1 MASGSEVPV
10 PLSPFV
16 GRRVELDDL
25 DAVLHEHRL
34 VTLLGIGGIGK
45 TRLALEVATRWCEIV
60 DEVIVV
66 DFAALQTGDLVDGAL
81 LEAAGIGSQS
91 GRAALDAT
99 IEHLARRPA
108 LVVLDTCEHV
118 LASAAHVAQR
128 LLRTC
133 PAVRVLT
140 TSRTLLDVPGE
151 VAWPVPP
158 LRIDPCDAAR
168 SNASADAPPDA
179 PPDAVALFGECA
191 VRARP
196 AFRLDAGSTDAV
208 ARIVRGVDGIPLAIE
223 LAAARLRVLTVD
235 EIASGLSD
243 HLRLLGGGPVTAAR
257 HHTMRASLDWSY
269 ALLDPQLRR
278 LFARLSVFTG
288 GWTLPAAEAVCADE
302 QLPASAMLDAIA
314 GLVDRS
320 LVSARPD
327 GPITRYR
334 MLDFVQQY
342 ARERL
347 AADAGAEDIALR
359 HRRFFRDLAEHAD
372 RELWAVQPAGRARLD
387 AEAPNFRQA
396 VTHAIADPDDPEKD
410 ALRLVGALALYW
422 RERGRLG
429 EGIQAIEQ
437 ALVAAP
443 PQPSGPRALALAVL
457 STLCT
462 WRGDFARTASAAK
475 EAIAMAEA
483 IGDARALSHA
493 LGRLGCLVTLA
504 EPAAGEAMLRQAV
517 ELGRQ
522 AADDVALGDALVCL
536 ALGAHFQDDRA
547 SMVRLADEAMA
558 VAGPRGYDND
568 LRWCLWCLAHGA
580 LAAGDLAAARAF
592 GERAHGLLTGQ
603 DPFGHMCAVE
613 VLSIV
618 DALSGD
624 AAGAQ
629 RRAAAALERARQ
641 EAGRLASGVVIHA
654 LAVAALAVDDLP
666 TARSWATRLSEN
678 EAQGVGYLEWR
689 AQEVLMRVALA
700 RGDASAARSHGDSL
714 IRLADRLSNRR
725 VLAIAH
731 TGLARAM
738 LLDGDHPRA
747 ELLARDALGDLC
759 QHGWPTDATAA
770 LEIVAAAAATAGRAE
785 PAARLF
791 GAAAAHRA
799 KLGVVRIPA
808 EIPLW
813 EGYSAIAHDALG
825 PARFAAAVDQGAHLS
840 LDEAVAYAR
849 RGRRRPKRAAGG
861 WRGLSPV
868 EEQVARLAV
877 GGRSN
882 VQIAEELFIS
892 RSTVKAHLSHIYAK
906 AGVANRVELAH
917 VASGW
922 SG

>member
-45 TRLALEVATRWCEIV
+45 TRLALEVAMRWREIV

-128 LLRTC
+128 LLRSC

-158 LRIDPCDAAR
+158 LRIDQDD
-168 SNASADAPPDA
+168 ADAE
-179 PPDAVALFGECA
+179 PDAVALFGECA

-196 AFRLDAGSTDAV
+196 GFRLDAGPADAV

-288 GWTLPAAEAVCADE
+288 GWTLPAAEAVCTDE

-320 LVSARPD
+320 LVSARHD

-342 ARERL
+342 AREHL
-347 AADAGAEDIALR
+347 GGDPAADDIALR

-372 RELWAVQPAGRARLD
+372 HELWAVQPAGRARLD

-396 VTHAIADPDDPEKD
+396 VTHAIADPDDPDKD

-443 PQPSGPRALALAVL
+443 PEPSGPRALALAVL

-475 EAIAMAEA
+475 EAIAMAETV
-483 IGDARALSHA
+483 GDARALSHA
-493 LGRLGCLVTLA
+493 LGRLGCLVMLS
-504 EPAAGEAMLRQAV
+504 EPAAGEPMLRQAV

-522 AADDVALGDALVCL
+522 AADDVALGDAFVCL
-536 ALGAHFQDDRA
+536 ALGAHFQDDRE

-580 LAAGDLAAARAF
+580 LAAGDVRAARAF

-624 AAGAQ
+624 AAGAHS
-629 RRAAAALERARQ
+629 RAEAALERARQ
-641 EAGRLASGVVIHA
+641 EAGRLASGVVMHA
-654 LAVAALAVDDLP
+654 LAVAALAVDNLP
-666 TARSWATRLSEN
+666 MAKSWATRLSES

-700 RGDASAARSHGDSL
+700 EGDTAAARSHGESL
-714 IRLADRLSNRR
+714 IRVAHQLSNRR

-747 ELLARDALGDLC
+747 ELLARDALGELC

-770 LEIVAAAAATAGRAE
+770 LEIVAAAAVTAGRAE

-799 KLGVVRIPA
+799 KLGIVRIPA
-808 EIPLW
+808 ENPVW

-906 AGVANRVELAH
+906 VGVANRVELAH

>member
-1 MASGSEVPV
+1 MATGSEMPV

-45 TRLALEVATRWCEIV
+45 TRLALEVATAWREIV

-118 LASAAHVAQR
+118 LSSTAQVAQR
-128 LLRTC
+128 LLRSC
-133 PAVRVLT
+133 PHVRVLT
-140 TSRTLLDVPGE
+140 TSRALLDVPGE

-158 LRIDPCDAAR
+158 LGIDQDGEDAE
-168 SNASADAPPDA
+168 
-179 PPDAVALFGECA
+179 PDAVALFAECA
-191 VRARP
+191 TRARP
-196 AFRLDAGSTDAV
+196 GFRLDAYTTEAV

-269 ALLDPQLRR
+269 ALLDDQLRR

-302 QLPASAMLDAIA
+302 QLPATAMLDAIA

-320 LVSARPD
+320 LVIARHD
-327 GPITRYR
+327 GPVTRYR

-347 AADAGAEDIALR
+347 ADDPAADEIALR

-372 RELWAVQPAGRARLD
+372 RELWAVRPDGRARLD

-396 VTHAIADPDDPEKD
+396 VTHAITDQDMD

-422 RERGRLG
+422 RERGRLD
-429 EGIQAIEQ
+429 EGIQAIEL
-437 ALVAAP
+437 ALTAASP
-443 PQPSGPRALALAVL
+443 AASPPRALALAVL

-483 IGDARALSHA
+483 VGDARALSHA
-493 LGRLGCLVTLA
+493 LGRLGCLVMLS
-504 EPAAGEAMLRQAV
+504 EPAAGEPMLRQAV

-536 ALGAHFQDDRA
+536 ALGAHFQDDRE
-547 SMVRLADEAMA
+547 SMIRLADEAMA

-580 LAAGDLAAARAF
+580 LAAGELDAARAF
-592 GERAHGLLTGQ
+592 GERARGLLTGQ

-613 VLSIV
+613 ALSIV

-629 RRAAAALERARQ
+629 CRAEAALERAMQ
-641 EAGRLASGVVIHA
+641 EAGRLASGVVMHA
-654 LAVAALAVDDLP
+654 MAVAALAVDDLP
-666 TARSWATRLSEN
+666 VAKSWANRLSEH

-700 RGDASAARSHGDSL
+700 EGDPAAARSHCESL
-714 IRLADRLSNRR
+714 VAVAHKLNNRR
-725 VLAIAH
+725 ALAIAR
-731 TGLARAM
+731 TGFARAL

-747 ELLARDALGDLC
+747 ELLARDALGELC
-759 QHGWPTDATAA
+759 EHGWPIDATAA

-791 GAAAAHRA
+791 GAAAAQRA
-799 KLGVVRIPA
+799 ALGVVRVPA
-808 EIPLW
+808 ENAVW
-813 EGYSAIAHDALG
+813 EGYSAVAHDALG
-825 PARFAAAVDQGAHLS
+825 PARFASAVDQGAHLS
-840 LDEAVAYAR
+840 LGEAVAYAR
-849 RGRRRPKRAAGG
+849 RGRRRHKRAAAG

-877 GGRSN
+877 GGRNN

-892 RSTVKAHLSHIYAK
+892 RSTVKAHLSHIYVK
-906 AGVANRVELAH
+906 VGVANRVELARI
-917 VASGW
+917 ASGW